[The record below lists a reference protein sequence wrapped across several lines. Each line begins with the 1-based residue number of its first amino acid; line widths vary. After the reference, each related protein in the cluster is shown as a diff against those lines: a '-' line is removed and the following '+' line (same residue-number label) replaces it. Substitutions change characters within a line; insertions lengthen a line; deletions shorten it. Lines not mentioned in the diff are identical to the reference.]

1 MPAWSKYL
9 VAVVSAICAA
19 AFLVL
24 AARIA
29 NSMVDLLPDAPAL
42 PASTCGPWSSGD
54 AGIAFRLCGRV
65 GPRDDGPDLAK

>member
-1 MPAWSKYL
+1 MPYL

-29 NSMVDLLPDAPAL
+29 NSMVDLLPDAPAGGNIAHFSTMEAAD
-42 PASTCGPWSSGD
+42 ASI
-54 AGIAFRLCGRV
+54 AYARRAFRTAFNTDWCVTGEGR
-65 GPRDDGPDLAK
+65 